1 MKKVFSLILVLFCLF
16 SVALA
21 EETDLEFVS
30 KWIMFLNSRT

>member
-1 MKKVFSLILVLFCLF
+1 MKKIFLLVLVLVCLF
-16 SVALA
+16 SVAMA

>member
-1 MKKVFSLILVLFCLF
+1 MKKIFLLVLVLVCLF
-16 SVALA
+16 SVAMV